1 MSNNSLSAS
10 ETLALRREALLVQC
24 RMQRVMLAAEV
35 RTLVA
40 PISPVG
46 GWREQLLPKLKVP
59 LAIAG
64 LLVTLIATKPGR
76 AMPLLRIGA
85 TLWGIARTVLPML
98 RRDAAAAVHPGKD

>member
-40 PISPVG
+40 PIAPT
-46 GWREQLLPKLKVP
+46 GWRHQLLPKLKVP
-59 LAIAG
+59 LAVAG
-64 LLVTLIATKPGR
+64 ILIGLIAAKPGR
-76 AMPLLRIGA
+76 AMPLMQIGV

-98 RRDAAAAVHPGKD
+98 RREPAEHESGE